1 MSIFVDYDPVTCVSD
16 KYGFTHRTDFR
27 FAIQDLDRSGQIIP
41 DLYDIA
47 FFCRGARHT
56 LGLFYARNTSGVRSV
71 VHGSCIAHVDD
82 RL

>member
-47 FFCRGARHT
+47 FFCRVPAIHLAYSTREI
-56 LGLFYARNTSGVRSV
+56 LPGLDLSYMDPA
-71 VHGSCIAHVDD
+71 
-82 RL
+82 

>member
-16 KYGFTHRTDFR
+16 KYGFAHRTDFR

-47 FFCRGARHT
+47 FFCRVPAIRLAYST
-56 LGLFYARNTSGVRSV
+56 REILPGLDLSYMDPA
-71 VHGSCIAHVDD
+71 
-82 RL
+82 